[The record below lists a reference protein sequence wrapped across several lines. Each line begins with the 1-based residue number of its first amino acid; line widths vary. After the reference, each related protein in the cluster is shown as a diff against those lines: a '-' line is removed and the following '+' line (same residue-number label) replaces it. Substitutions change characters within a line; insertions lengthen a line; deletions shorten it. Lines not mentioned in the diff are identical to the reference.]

1 MWLYFNIVDK
11 LAFEIWWVKESGI
24 NTEFFNFSMLNK
36 ELLKKARDYIFE
48 IYNKLIELKGQKEF
62 IKEKIEKNLRKN

>member
-1 MWLYFNIVDK
+1 
-11 LAFEIWWVKESGI
+11 
-24 NTEFFNFSMLNK
+24 MLNK